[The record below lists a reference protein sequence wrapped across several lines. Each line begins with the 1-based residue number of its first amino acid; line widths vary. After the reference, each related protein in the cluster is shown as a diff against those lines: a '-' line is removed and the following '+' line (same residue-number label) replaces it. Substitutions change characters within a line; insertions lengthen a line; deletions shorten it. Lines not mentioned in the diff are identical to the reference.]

1 MIMQN
6 NNSNASRLLEGFKN
20 FLLAKRIAPEKRI
33 FYYQNWVKRAY
44 AFCDVSLHQPL
55 PASDLEKYL
64 AHLATSREQ
73 WQIEQAKE
81 ALTLFNYFLERDV
94 RAPEPSGM
102 HAEESWR
109 EAAEEMVR
117 VIRLRHLSLST
128 EKTYLGWLRD
138 FYRFVQ
144 GADPAGLTSKS
155 VRDYLTHLAV
165 ERKVAAS
172 TQNQAFNGL
181 LFFFRHVLNKDFAD
195 MAQGLRAKR
204 KPRLPVVLSRQ
215 EVFRVF
221 EHLNG
226 THLLLARLLYGC
238 GLRLSEGIRL
248 RVRDIDFERGQITV
262 RGGKGDKDRVTVL
275 PESLKM
281 PLREH
286 LEGVLE
292 LHEQDLA
299 NNVPGVELPGAL
311 ERKYPNAGREWGWQW
326 VFPSANLSV
335 DPRTKTVRRH
345 HIHPNTLQRQIK
357 QAALAAGLSKHV
369 SVHTLRHSFATHLLE
384 SGYDI
389 RTIQQLLGHA
399 SVQTTMIYT
408 HVAGKNV
415 LGVRSPLDMV

>member
-1 MIMQN
+1 MQN
-6 NNSNASRLLEGFKN
+6 ADSNMRSLLDGFKN
-20 FLLAKRIAPEKRI
+20 FLLAKRIVPENRTPH
-33 FYYQNWVKRAY
+33 YQNWVKRAC
-44 AFCDVSLHQPL
+44 AFLGVPFHQPL
-55 PASDLEKYL
+55 SLPNIEKYL
-64 AHLATSREQ
+64 EHLASSREQ
-73 WQIEQAKE
+73 WQVEQARE
-81 ALTLFNYFLERDV
+81 ALTLFGYFLERGA
-94 RAPEPSGM
+94 RAAEPAGM
-102 HAEESWR
+102 HADAPWR
-109 EAAEEMVR
+109 AAAEEMVR
-117 VIRLRHLSLST
+117 AMRLRHLSLST

-181 LFFFRHVLNKDFAD
+181 LFFFRHVLNKDFGD

-204 KPRLPVVLSRQ
+204 RPRLPVVLSRQ
-215 EVFRVF
+215 EVFRLF
-221 EHLNG
+221 EHLEG

-262 RGGKGDKDRVTVL
+262 RGGKGDKDRITVL
-275 PESLKM
+275 PESVKI

-292 LHEQDLA
+292 LHKQDLA
-299 NNVPGVELPGAL
+299 DNVPGVKLPGAL
-311 ERKYPNAGREWGWQW
+311 ERKYPNAGKEWGWQW
-326 VFPSANLSV
+326 VFPSASLSV

-357 QAALAAGLSKHV
+357 QAAGAAGLAKHV
-369 SVHTLRHSFATHLLE
+369 CVHTLRHSFATHLLE

-399 SVQTTMIYT
+399 SVQTTMVYT

>member
-1 MIMQN
+1 MQN
-6 NNSNASRLLEGFKN
+6 DGSNTGGLLDGFKN
-20 FLLAKRIAPEKRI
+20 FLLARRIVSEKRT
-33 FYYQNWVKRAY
+33 FHYQNWVKRAC
-44 AFCDVSLHQPL
+44 AFLGVPLHQPL
-55 PASDLEKYL
+55 SASNIEKYL
-64 AHLATSREQ
+64 EHLASSREQ
-73 WQIEQAKE
+73 WQIEQARE
-81 ALTLFNYFLERDV
+81 ALTLFNYFLERGAG
-94 RAPEPSGM
+94 APEPASM
-102 HAEESWR
+102 HADASWR

-117 VIRLRHLSLST
+117 IMRLRHLSLST

-144 GADPAGLTSKS
+144 GADPIGLTAKS
-155 VRDYLTHLAV
+155 VRDYLTYLAV

-181 LFFFRHVLNKDFAD
+181 LFFFRHVLKKDFED
-195 MAQGLRAKR
+195 MGQGLRAKR

-215 EVFRVF
+215 EVFRLF
-221 EHLNG
+221 EHMQG

-238 GLRLSEGIRL
+238 GLRLSEGIGL
-248 RVRDIDFERGQITV
+248 RVRDIDFERGKITV
-262 RGGKGDKDRVTVL
+262 RGGKGDKDRVTML
-275 PESLKM
+275 PESMKM

-292 LHEQDLA
+292 LHARDTA

-311 ERKYPNAGREWGWQW
+311 ERKYPNAGKEWGWQW

-357 QAALAAGLSKHV
+357 QASRSAGLAKHV

>member
-1 MIMQN
+1 MQN
-6 NNSNASRLLEGFKN
+6 DDSNARGLLDGFKN
-20 FLLAKRIAPEKRI
+20 FLLVRRIVPEKRTPH
-33 FYYQNWVKRAY
+33 YQNWVKRAC
-44 AFCDVSLHQPL
+44 AFLGVPLHQPL
-55 PASDLEKYL
+55 SASNIEKYL
-64 AHLATSREQ
+64 EHLASSREQ
-73 WQIEQAKE
+73 WQIEQARE
-81 ALTLFNYFLERDV
+81 ALTLFNYFLERGAG
-94 RAPEPSGM
+94 APEPAGM
-102 HAEESWR
+102 HADASWR

-117 VIRLRHLSLST
+117 IMRLRHLSLST

-144 GADPAGLTSKS
+144 GADPASLTAKS
-155 VRDYLTHLAV
+155 VRDYLTYLAA

-181 LFFFRHVLNKDFAD
+181 LFFFRHVLNKDFED
-195 MAQGLRAKR
+195 MGQGLRAKR

-215 EVFRVF
+215 EVFRLF
-221 EHLNG
+221 EHMQG

-248 RVRDIDFERGQITV
+248 RVRDIDFERGKITV
-262 RGGKGDKDRVTVL
+262 RGGKGDKDRVTML
-275 PESLKM
+275 PESMKM

-292 LHEQDLA
+292 LHARDTA

-311 ERKYPNAGREWGWQW
+311 ERKYPNAGKEWGWQW

-357 QAALAAGLSKHV
+357 QASGAAGLAKHV